1 MAMKQ
6 SHTHSEGLTEHQA
19 RERLAKD
26 GANALPTSK
35 PKNILHLIKE
45 IVTEPIFLLLI
56 ACGAIYLLL
65 GDPHEAL
72 MLLGFVFIVMI
83 TTIMQQRRTERS
95 LEALRDISSP
105 RALVK
110 RDGNMRRVPG
120 HDVVCGDLV
129 FLSEGDRVPADI
141 HLLESSNLT
150 IDESML
156 TGESVPVM
164 KAVLRPASELSESGL
179 DTHLNQVFSGTL
191 VTQGTGHG
199 IVTAT
204 GMQSALGK
212 IGQSL
217 AGIDSEATPIQKE
230 SERVVKIMAIIGL
243 SLACGLVIAYG
254 IIRGDWLT
262 GLLTGLT
269 LAMAILPEEIPVVL
283 TLFMGLSAWRLSREK
298 ILARNIPAVELLGAT
313 TLLCVDKTGTL
324 TTNQMS
330 VRHLWA
336 DSVNSNDSHRK
347 HEGHHFDTLKQQQEP
362 LPEELHALLEFAVL
376 ACHQTA
382 YDPMDFAIT
391 SAGQRLLSG
400 TEHLHADWQ
409 IVHDYPLS
417 RELLA
422 MTRVWQ
428 STDAKV
434 KMIAA
439 KGAPEAIVDL
449 CHLDPEHAKVI
460 ATEVENM
467 ARQGLRV
474 LGVAQVKFSA
484 ADLPG
489 HPHDFDFEFCGLIG
503 LEDPLRAEVPH
514 AIAQCHAAGIR
525 VVMITG
531 DHPETALSI
540 ATQAGIESK
549 EKNNNLITG
558 IQIAELNDDEL
569 KERIATTSIFC
580 RVKPEQKLRLV
591 KAFQAQGEIV
601 AMTGDGVN
609 DAPALKAANIGVAMG
624 GRGTDV
630 AREASA
636 LVLLNDDFS
645 SLVTAVKH
653 GRRVFANLRK
663 AIAFIIAVHV
673 PIVGLSILPI
683 MLGWPILLMPVHI
696 LFLQLVI
703 DPACS
708 VVFEAEP
715 LDRETMLSRPR
726 HPEERLFD
734 RKVLLHGLGQ
744 GIGLIVLL
752 FTLYSGAQAW
762 SISEDTLRSMMFTLL
777 VLSSLALIYSN
788 RTWRFGVLSRDTHSN
803 QYFRWITLLTLGM
816 LGIAITVPFIAHL
829 FKFQPLTPMQIVI
842 CIVLGLCSLIW
853 LEGLKWLRLR

>member
-1 MAMKQ
+1 
-6 SHTHSEGLTEHQA
+6 
-19 RERLAKD
+19 
-26 GANALPTSK
+26 
-35 PKNILHLIKE
+35 
-45 IVTEPIFLLLI
+45 
-56 ACGAIYLLL
+56 
-65 GDPHEAL
+65 
-72 MLLGFVFIVMI
+72 
-83 TTIMQQRRTERS
+83 
-95 LEALRDISSP
+95 
-105 RALVK
+105 
-110 RDGNMRRVPG
+110 
-120 HDVVCGDLV
+120 
-129 FLSEGDRVPADI
+129 
-141 HLLESSNLT
+141 
-150 IDESML
+150 
-156 TGESVPVM
+156 
-164 KAVLRPASELSESGL
+164 
-179 DTHLNQVFSGTL
+179 
-191 VTQGTGHG
+191 
-199 IVTAT
+199 
-204 GMQSALGK
+204 
-212 IGQSL
+212 
-217 AGIDSEATPIQKE
+217 
-230 SERVVKIMAIIGL
+230 
-243 SLACGLVIAYG
+243 
-254 IIRGDWLT
+254 
-262 GLLTGLT
+262 
-269 LAMAILPEEIPVVL
+269 
-283 TLFMGLSAWRLSREK
+283 
-298 ILARNIPAVELLGAT
+298 
-313 TLLCVDKTGTL
+313 
-324 TTNQMS
+324 
-330 VRHLWA
+330 
-336 DSVNSNDSHRK
+336 
-347 HEGHHFDTLKQQQEP
+347 
-362 LPEELHALLEFAVL
+362 
-376 ACHQTA
+376 
-382 YDPMDFAIT
+382 
-391 SAGQRLLSG
+391 
-400 TEHLHADWQ
+400 
-409 IVHDYPLS
+409 
-417 RELLA
+417 

-449 CHLDPEHAKVI
+449 CHLGPEYATKI
-460 ATEVENM
+460 ANEVENM

-489 HPHDFDFEFCGLIG
+489 HQHDFDFEFCGLIG

-549 EKNNNLITG
+549 ENNSSNLITG
-558 IQIAELNDDEL
+558 IQIAELNDNEL
-569 KERIATTSIFC
+569 KERIATTNIFC

-591 KAFQAQGEIV
+591 QAFQAQGEIV

-708 VVFEAEP
+708 IVFEAEP
-715 LDRETMLSRPR
+715 LDRETMLSKPR
-726 HPEERLFD
+726 HPEELLFD

-744 GIGLIVLL
+744 GIGLIILL
-752 FTLYSGAQAW
+752 STLYFGAQSW
-762 SISEDTLRSMMFTLL
+762 LISEDTLRSMMFTLL

-788 RTWRFGVLSRDTHSN
+788 RSWRFVILSRDRQSN
-803 QYFRWITLLTLGM
+803 QYSRWITLLTIGM
-816 LGIAITVPFIAHL
+816 LGIIITVPFIAHS
-829 FKFQPLTPMQIVI
+829 FKFQPLTLTQIVI
-842 CIVLGLCSLIW
+842 CIGLGLCSLIW